1 MLQAM
6 KLSDLVTCIVEP
18 DRSRWKLTWV
28 SDGKTPRDSNAE
40 SLAAALDGAS
50 SEIASLYANQPQA
63 TQAELQFAIYPWTG
77 NAGDVILDI
86 TRDGAEL
93 VAADIQ
99 GSGITF
105 RAPSADGLVEGA
117 ERYVPDTSKAML
129 RWIRRVSDL
138 PG

>member
-1 MLQAM
+1 MLQTM

-18 DRSRWKLTWV
+18 NGSRWELTWV
-28 SDGKTPRDSNAE
+28 SDGKTPRDSSAE
-40 SLAAALDGAS
+40 SVTAAIESGSAEIAALYAS
-50 SEIASLYANQPQA
+50 HTEALK
-63 TQAELQFAIYPWTG
+63 AELQFAIYPWQG

-93 VAADIQ
+93 VATDIQ

-105 RAPSADGLVEGA
+105 RAPSVDGLIEGA

-138 PG
+138 A